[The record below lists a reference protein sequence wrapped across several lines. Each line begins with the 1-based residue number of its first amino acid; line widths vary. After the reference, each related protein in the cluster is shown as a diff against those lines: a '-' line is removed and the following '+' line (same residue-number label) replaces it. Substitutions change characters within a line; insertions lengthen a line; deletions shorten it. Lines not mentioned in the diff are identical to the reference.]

1 MYSIPMMRGSFA
13 PVAGAERIMAQGGGV
28 YADGLYY
35 SINAD
40 DNQLTVYDTD
50 TWSVINSMK
59 TSTKSLDMT
68 YDDSDGKI
76 YGCFVSQNAILGTL
90 DTQDGK
96 YKSIGIMRI
105 PPVALMADGKGSLY
119 CIGMD
124 GVLYSVNK
132 ANAAMTKIGSTD
144 I

>member
-1 MYSIPMMRGSFA
+1 
-13 PVAGAERIMAQGGGV
+13 
-28 YADGLYY
+28 
-35 SINAD
+35 
-40 DNQLTVYDTD
+40 
-50 TWSVINSMK
+50 
-59 TSTKSLDMT
+59 MT

-144 I
+144 IYPFFSAIGCYRCENREMLLGGYERRPDFGAI